1 MNPDEK
7 LAYMANQIAKF
18 FAPQG
23 EDRAARGVAD
33 HIAKFWG
40 PEMRRDFL
48 TAAAKDTS
56 GLHPAVK
63 AALPL
68 LFAQQSAATTQ

>member
-18 FAPQG
+18 FAAQG
-23 EDRAARGVAD
+23 EERAKKGVAD

-40 PEMRRDFL
+40 PDMRRDFL
-48 TAAAKDTS
+48 AAAAKDS
-56 GLHPAVK
+56 SNLHPAVK

-68 LFAQQSAATTQ
+68 LRK

>member
-18 FAPQG
+18 FAAQG
-23 EDRAARGVAD
+23 EEKAAKGVAD
-33 HIAKFWG
+33 HLHKFWD
-40 PEMRRDFL
+40 PDMRRDFL
-48 TAAAKDTS
+48 SAAGRNS
-56 GLHPAVK
+56 SNLHPAVK

-68 LFAQQSAATTQ
+68 LKSLQSGR

>member
-18 FAPQG
+18 FAAQG
-23 EDRAARGVAD
+23 EDKAAKGVAD
-33 HIAKFWG
+33 HIRKFWN
-40 PEMRRDFL
+40 PDMRRDFL
-48 TAAAKDTS
+48 TAAATGDLN
-56 GLHPAVK
+56 LHPAVK

-68 LFAQQSAATTQ
+68 LHASAQ

>member
-18 FAPQG
+18 FAAQG
-23 EDRAARGVAD
+23 EERAARGVAD
-33 HIAKFWG
+33 HLQKFWN
-40 PEMRRDFL
+40 PDMRSDFL
-48 TAAAKDTS
+48 AAAAKHS
-56 GLHPAVK
+56 SNLHPAVK

-68 LFAQQSAATTQ
+68 LKSGQHLQ

>member
-18 FAPQG
+18 FAAQG
-23 EDRAARGVAD
+23 EEKAARGVAD
-33 HIAKFWG
+33 HIQKFWN
-40 PEMRRDFL
+40 PDMRRDFM
-48 TAAAKDTS
+48 AAAAM
-56 GLHPAVK
+56 GNLPLHPAVK

-68 LFAQQSAATTQ
+68 LHASSAQ

>member
-18 FAPQG
+18 FAAQG
-23 EDRAARGVAD
+23 TDKAVAGVAD
-33 HIAKFWG
+33 HIRKFWN
-40 PEMRRDFL
+40 PDMRRDFL
-48 TAAAKDTS
+48 AAAAKGNLD
-56 GLHPAVK
+56 LHPAVK

-68 LFAQQSAATTQ
+68 LKAGATP

>member
-18 FAPQG
+18 FAAQG
-23 EDRAARGVAD
+23 EERAARGVAD
-33 HIAKFWG
+33 HLQKFWN
-40 PEMRRDFL
+40 PDMRRDFL
-48 TAAAKDTS
+48 EAAAKDS
-56 GLHPAVK
+56 SNLHAAVK

-68 LFAQQSAATTQ
+68 LKSGQHPQ